1 MDKLKKIVQKDLPR
15 KYTSTYHYSDMT
27 LDCVSIIEKKTK
39 SEFTLSR
46 KEMAEA
52 YVDYIENKI
61 LPNL

>member
-1 MDKLKKIVQKDLPR
+1 MEKFKKIVKKDLPR
-15 KYTSTYHYSDMT
+15 RYSSTYVYSDLT
-27 LDCVSIIEKKTK
+27 VDCVWVVENKTGL
-39 SEFTLSR
+39 EFTLSR